1 MDRLVSDIL
10 DSAKADQGNLKL
22 NLEMADL
29 KEVIEQAI
37 GIISENA
44 RRKQVT
50 LSFVTDEKINY
61 YCWIDFDR
69 MTRVLINLLG
79 NALKFTPSEGKITV
93 ELKQR
98 DALTFQVSVI
108 DTGPGIP
115 SEEAAALFTKNW
127 QSQKT
132 AHLGNG
138 LGLYICKGIVQAH
151 FGEIWYEGNQIT
163 DGRRGA
169 VFTFSLP
176 KQQVFVSQQSNRES
190 RKPESRK
197 SIPTGYRE
205 YNGG

>member
-1 MDRLVSDIL
+1 MFERFGEASFP
-10 DSAKADQGNLKL
+10 S
-22 NLEMADL
+22 
-29 KEVIEQAI
+29 
-37 GIISENA
+37 

-50 LSFVTDEKINY
+50 ILFVNDGKLNY

-79 NALKFTPSEGKITV
+79 NAFKFTPSEGKITV

-98 DALTFQVSVI
+98 NALTFQVSVI
-108 DTGPGIP
+108 DTGSGIS

-127 QSQKT
+127 QSQKI

-151 FGEIWYEGNQIT
+151 FGEIWYEGNQVT
-163 DGRRGA
+163 DGGRGA
-169 VFTFSLP
+169 VFAFSLP

-197 SIPTGYRE
+197 SIPTEYRE